1 MQNLFNTRPP
11 DEMSAMLGWAI
22 RLGKLLSSKDGRKE
36 VKDLKESL
44 RGTFTGRSQT
54 NWAILLFFVKKVG
67 CIYRVYT
74 HTKIIAMQLLEHTG
88 SHRCVSLHDVL
99 ETAKTHSAPTVYQPR
114 VDIVLNTLREVVAF
128 SKTKPTGEV

>member
-36 VKDLKESL
+36 VKDLKDSL

-54 NWAILLFFVKKVG
+54 NWAILLFFV
-67 CIYRVYT
+67 
-74 HTKIIAMQLLEHTG
+74 
-88 SHRCVSLHDVL
+88 
-99 ETAKTHSAPTVYQPR
+99 
-114 VDIVLNTLREVVAF
+114 
-128 SKTKPTGEV
+128 